1 MRNGNA
7 YTPFGTAFARENLY
21 FVRNTIAERARVSSA
36 LPALT
41 APYRHVRQHRL
52 LLRKPTDL
60 RRNVRACQNLF
71 EVRHLQERARI
82 VNLS

>member
-7 YTPFGTAFARENLY
+7 YSPFRTAFAREIMY

-41 APYRHVRQHRL
+41 APYLIVRQHRL